1 MSAKSDI
8 LASVRAAIAQSQPA
22 APEAVVVRDYVTRGA
37 EPAGSEL
44 VVAQLVETLEDY
56 HAHVSVVT
64 AEEVAGAIDD
74 FLEEMGART
83 VVVPDGLPAQWKNAA
98 EGQIGRGRGRRRSE
112 RREVREDSPAT
123 PLDTEDLAVIDAVV
137 TSSRTAISPTGTI
150 VLDGQPDQGRRV
162 ISLLPDVLVCV
173 VAASTVEPTVPQA
186 VAVLAEHPER
196 PLTWIAGPS
205 ATSDI
210 ELVRVDGVHGPR
222 TLCVVIATDL

>member
-22 APEAVVVRDYVTRGA
+22 APQPVIVRDYVTQGA
-37 EPAGSEL
+37 EAAGSET

-64 AEEVAGAIDD
+64 REQVAGAVDD
-74 FLEEMGART
+74 FLEQMEART
-83 VVVPDGLPAQWKNAA
+83 VVVPNGLPDEWKVAA
-98 EGQIGRGRGRRRSE
+98 GGQLGRGRGRRRSE
-112 RREVREDSPAT
+112 RREVREDSPDA
-123 PLDTEDLAVIDAVV
+123 PVDKEDLAVIDAVV
-137 TSSRTAISPTGTI
+137 TASRTAIGPTGTI
-150 VLDGQPDQGRRV
+150 VLDGEPDQGRRI

-173 VAASTVEPTVPQA
+173 VAASAVEPTVPQA
-186 VAVLAEHPER
+186 VAILAEHPER